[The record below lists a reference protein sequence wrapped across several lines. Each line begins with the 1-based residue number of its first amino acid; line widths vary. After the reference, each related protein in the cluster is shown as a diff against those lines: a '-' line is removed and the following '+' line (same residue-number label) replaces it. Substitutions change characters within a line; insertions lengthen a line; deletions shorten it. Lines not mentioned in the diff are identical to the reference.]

1 MQVTSGRKA
10 PDFDLPASGG
20 GRISLHGLRGR
31 KVVLYFYP
39 KDDTSGCTSEA
50 IGFNKLKEA
59 FARAE
64 TEVIGL
70 SADDIASHERFRAKY
85 KLDLK
90 LASDPTRATIEAYGV
105 WVEKQMFGRKY
116 MGIERATFLIDRDGT
131 VARVW
136 RHVKVAGHPEDV
148 LAAAQ
153 AL

>member
-10 PDFDLPASGG
+10 PEFNLPASGG
-20 GRISLHGLRGR
+20 GRISLHALRGR

-50 IGFNKLKEA
+50 IGFNTLKEA
-59 FARAE
+59 FASAE

-70 SADDIASHERFRAKY
+70 SADDIASHDRFRAKY
-85 KLDLK
+85 KFDLT
-90 LASDPTRATIEAYGV
+90 LASDPTRAVIEAYGV
-105 WVEKQMFGRKY
+105 WVEKQMFGRRY

-136 RHVKVAGHPEDV
+136 RRVKVAGHPEEV

-153 AL
+153 SL